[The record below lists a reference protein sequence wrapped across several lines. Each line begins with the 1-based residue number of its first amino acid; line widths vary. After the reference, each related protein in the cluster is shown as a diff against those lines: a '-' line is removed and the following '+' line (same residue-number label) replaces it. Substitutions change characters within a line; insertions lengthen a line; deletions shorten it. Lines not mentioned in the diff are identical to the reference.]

1 MELQASHLLT
11 GRRNIG
17 VGRVE
22 EISYIDVKISDWEV
36 RLERLHFLLKEA
48 PDSRAIEQVEEN
60 IRAGSAHLEKLIN
73 MRNKDTIR
81 Y

>member
-1 MELQASHLLT
+1 ME
-11 GRRNIG
+11 
-17 VGRVE
+17 E
-22 EISYIDVKISDWEV
+22 MSYIDVKISDWEQ

-60 IRAGSAHLEKLIN
+60 IRSGSAHLEKLIN

-81 Y
+81 YY